1 MITFAYTAK
10 SRAGQTASGTLS
22 APGLREAKLELQRR
36 GLVPVALT
44 ESGAPAA
51 AAVKTP
57 VEKAKPAAAPKAAAK
72 PVAKPVEVNRDA
84 RDKRDGKDKRDVAT
98 GRPIRLSIR
107 QVLLFTQ
114 ELNDLIGA
122 GMTLGHALNTLATR
136 DSNPAQKVIMTA
148 VRDDILRGSN
158 LSEALN
164 RHPRTFPSFYVSMVR
179 AGEAS
184 GQLSDALVNISRHYE
199 RLAETREKLVGA
211 LTYPAIILVIGLATM
226 IFCMTFVIPKFAQ
239 MFTDV
244 NMTLP
249 ASTRLLIGTSEFFTQ
264 YGLILLGATVV
275 LVVAIRRWLQTE
287 AGGLVWDRLMLAI
300 PFVRAI
306 VSANAYTHFARTLGG
321 LMQNG
326 VPVLRALGIVENTM
340 GNRIISRQIAE
351 ARARVTDGASI
362 SRPLAEGKVFPP
374 LLTDMLRVGEETGDV
389 PASLRRIAD
398 RYDGELSRSLKAF
411 TTILEPLMMLFIA
424 VLVGFIVASMLLAVM
439 SLSSGFDK

>member
-10 SRAGQTASGTLS
+10 SRAGQTASGTLN
-22 APGLREAKLELQRR
+22 ATDRREARLELQRR
-36 GLVPVALT
+36 GLVPVTLA

-51 AAVKTP
+51 AAPKTAAKATP
-57 VEKAKPAAAPKAAAK
+57 EKARPAKPAAA
-72 PVAKPVEVNRDA
+72 VRPVEAKQDA
-84 RDKRDGKDKRDVAT
+84 GNARDGKDGGAVRQV
-98 GRPIRLSIR
+98 RLGIR

-122 GMTLGHALNTLATR
+122 GMTLGHALNTLAGR
-136 DSNPAQKVIMTA
+136 DSNPAQKTIMVA
-148 VRDDILRGSN
+148 VRDDIVRGSN
-158 LSEALN
+158 LSDALA
-164 RHPRTFPSFYVSMVR
+164 RHARTFPAFYVSMVR

-184 GQLSDALVNISRHYE
+184 GQLSDALANISRHYE
-199 RLAETREKLVGA
+199 RLAETREKLIGA
-211 LTYPAIILVIGLATM
+211 LTYPVIILCIGLATM
-226 IFCMTFVIPKFAQ
+226 VFCMTFVIPKFAQ
-239 MFTDV
+239 MFSDIGQA
-244 NMTLP
+244 LP
-249 ASTRLLIGTSEFFTQ
+249 ASTRLLIGMSGFFTQ
-264 YGLILLGATVV
+264 YGLILLAAAVV

-287 AGGLVWDRLMLAI
+287 PGGLFRDRLLLAI

-340 GNRIISRQIAE
+340 GNRIISRQIAS

-362 SRPLAEGKVFPP
+362 SRPLEEGRVFPP
-374 LLTDMLRVGEETGDV
+374 LLTDMLRIGEETGDV
-389 PASLRRIAD
+389 PAALRRIAE

-424 VLVGFIVASMLLAVM
+424 IIVGFIVASMLLAVM
-439 SLSSGFDK
+439 ALSSGFDK